1 MKKIESIQIFPPK
14 GFPLMKLIYV
24 LCMINILLRCRK
36 CNKTVFIID
45 FRGELSQIFEKVQYI
60 LEILPSLD
68 IQTILQHIK
77 SSEEPIVKMPVEFV

>member
-1 MKKIESIQIFPPK
+1 
-14 GFPLMKLIYV
+14 MKLIYV
-24 LCMINILLRCRK
+24 LCVINILLRCRK

-68 IQTILQHIK
+68 IQTIL
-77 SSEEPIVKMPVEFV
+77 